1 MRIAIIVT
9 VLSIF
14 IIQCSSKNE
23 KNILEQPPF
32 GELTD
37 SINLFP
43 QNSALYYKRGVLL
56 YQQEHRELAKN
67 DLLQA
72 WQLAPQEDYA
82 LSLTTLLKQ
91 QHTDSA
97 INFLQRATQTL
108 PSSIALQIGLA
119 RGYQQKNDH
128 QKALEIC
135 NNIISQFPN
144 QLDALVLKAEILQK
158 QNKTAEAIS
167 TLEQAWSFAP
177 FDIDIAH
184 ELAYAYAE
192 AKNKKVLAL
201 TDTLIKYD
209 QSEKA
214 AIAWYIKG
222 LYYDNSGAKQEA
234 IKNYDQA
241 IRHNYT
247 LLDPYLAKGQALYDL
262 KKWDEAIT
270 TFQLGQKVSPT
281 TADFFYWIGKTQ
293 EATGNKQEA
302 KQNYERAYQLD
313 KTMTEAKQ
321 AADKL

>member
-1 MRIAIIVT
+1 MRIF
-9 VLSIF
+9 F
-14 IIQCSSKNE
+14 IATLLFVFIGCSNE
-23 KNILEQPPF
+23 KQNNILQQPPYA
-32 GELTD
+32 ELTD
-37 SINLFP
+37 SIRQFP

-56 YQQEHRELAKN
+56 YQQDQRDLAKT
-67 DLLQA
+67 DLMQA

-97 INFLQRATQTL
+97 IIFLQKATQTL
-108 PSSIALQIGLA
+108 PASIALQIGLA
-119 RGYQQKNDH
+119 RGYQQKNDFE
-128 QKALEIC
+128 KALEIC
-135 NNIISQFPN
+135 NNIIKQYPN
-144 QLDALVLKAEILQK
+144 QLDALVLKSEILQQ
-158 QNKTAEAIS
+158 QNNNAEAIT
-167 TLEQAWSFAP
+167 TLEQAYAFAP

-192 AKNKKVLAL
+192 AKNKKVLSL

-222 LYYDNSGAKQEA
+222 LYFDNTGNKAEA
-234 IKNYDQA
+234 IKHYDQA
-241 IRHNYT
+241 IRQNYT
-247 LLDPYLAKGQALYDL
+247 LLDPYLSKGQALYDL
-262 KKWDEAIT
+262 KKYNEAII

-293 EATGNKQEA
+293 EAMGNKAEA

-313 KTMTEAKQ
+313 KTMTEARQ
-321 AADKL
+321 AAEKL

>member
-1 MRIAIIVT
+1 MRIVFFIT
-9 VLSIF
+9 LLSIV
-14 IIQCSSKNE
+14 ISCTNE
-23 KNILEQPPF
+23 KENDILQQPPYA
-32 GELTD
+32 ELTD
-37 SINLFP
+37 SIQQFP
-43 QNSALYYKRGVLL
+43 QNSALYYKRGVML
-56 YQQEHRELAKN
+56 YQQEQRELAKK
-67 DLLQA
+67 DLQYA

-82 LSLTTLLKQ
+82 LSLTTILKQ

-97 INFLQRATQTL
+97 ILFLQKATQTL
-108 PSSIALQIGLA
+108 PTSIALQIGLA
-119 RGYQQKNDH
+119 RGYQQKNEYD
-128 QKALEIC
+128 KALEIC
-135 NNIISQFPN
+135 NNIIKQFPN
-144 QLDALVLKAEILQK
+144 QLDALVLKSEILQQ
-158 QNKTAEAIS
+158 QNKNYEAIA
-167 TLEQAWSFAP
+167 TLEKAYSFAP

-222 LYYDNSGAKQEA
+222 LYFDNTGAKQEA

-241 IRHNYT
+241 IRQNYT

-262 KKWDEAIT
+262 KKWDEAIA

-293 EATGNKQEA
+293 EATGKKQEA

-313 KTMTEAKQ
+313 KTMTEARE
-321 AADKL
+321 AAQKL